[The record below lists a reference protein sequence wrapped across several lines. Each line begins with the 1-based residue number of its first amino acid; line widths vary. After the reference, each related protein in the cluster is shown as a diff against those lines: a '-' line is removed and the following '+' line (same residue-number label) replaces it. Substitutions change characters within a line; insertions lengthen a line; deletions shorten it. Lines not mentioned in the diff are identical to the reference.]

1 MKQVEFTVSSLNFEW
16 AIVILSNNRVNDMAT
31 IVGPLWITNTE
42 GLSKLVGCDGLVY
55 RQLADV
61 ASDVAIFDDL
71 LRNCSHILLR

>member
-1 MKQVEFTVSSLNFEW
+1 
-16 AIVILSNNRVNDMAT
+16 MAT